1 MARGAVHTDWTRLVL
16 DRTPA
21 GYVTLLS
28 ENTRTSKQPVEE
40 GGQKKKKNTERVSA
54 LEKEREE
61 ARTVVEPELCGAAVD
76 RKRSLTL
83 GDAD

>member
-1 MARGAVHTDWTRLVL
+1 MSSQWRREGR
-16 DRTPA
+16 R
-21 GYVTLLS
+21 
-28 ENTRTSKQPVEE
+28 VE
-40 GGQKKKKNTERVSA
+40 KKNIERVSA

-76 RKRSLTL
+76 RKRSLTH